1 MTPPIGEYITQGGDG
16 KGQGMSRDEKI
27 NLLIDDMAKEVEKA
41 ERIENWKER
50 MAAQAA
56 IARAYSY
63 MLKEA
68 NG

>member
-1 MTPPIGEYITQGGDG
+1 
-16 KGQGMSRDEKI
+16 MSRDEKI